1 MEVDVL
7 VHSTKG
13 IIHGGMC
20 MVDVTKSFSR
30 LVFPLKK
37 CSDKAASLMM
47 SCSVERIQTTMEGH
61 DSNKVVYT
69 PHASK

>member
-1 MEVDVL
+1 
-7 VHSTKG
+7 
-13 IIHGGMC
+13 

-61 DSNKVVYT
+61 DSNKIVYT